1 VRSIGATL
9 ILVLIVAIPAPA
21 AELPSR
27 KPGLWQVRTSPDF
40 SRCLVERWGGLTSV
54 VVRQGQSFGH
64 GFLARC
70 GELAGI
76 IRRIMKLGCFPCG
89 PRVQMAALSSAAHAV
104 RKTSV

>member
-1 VRSIGATL
+1 MFISCDTLDDVLLDLYPALLERSKGTVIA
-9 ILVLIVAIPAPA
+9 
-21 AELPSR
+21 
-27 KPGLWQVRTSPDF
+27 TSPDF
-40 SRCLVERWGGLTSV
+40 SRCLVEGCGGLTSV
-54 VVRQGQSFGH
+54 VVEQGQSFGH

-89 PRVQMAALSSAAHAV
+89 PGVQMAALSSAAHAV

>member
-1 VRSIGATL
+1 MTKNSPRNAALALFLISGATFP
-9 ILVLIVAIPAPA
+9 VCAAP
-21 AELPSR
+21 
-27 KPGLWQVRTSPDF
+27 VNPDF
-40 SRCLVERWGGLTSV
+40 SRCLVEGCGGLTSV
-54 VVRQGQSFGH
+54 VVEQGQSFGH

-89 PRVQMAALSSAAHAV
+89 PGVQMAALSSAAHAV

>member
-1 VRSIGATL
+1 MAERIFLCVPIGCGVRSRRWPGPIKGTS
-9 ILVLIVAIPAPA
+9 
-21 AELPSR
+21 SR
-27 KPGLWQVRTSPDF
+27 LETSPDF
-40 SRCLVERWGGLTSV
+40 SRCLVEGCGGLTSV
-54 VVRQGQSFGH
+54 VVEQGQSFGH

-89 PRVQMAALSSAAHAV
+89 PGVQMAALSSAAHAV